1 MRLSEFQ
8 YQSIKNVVADYLSN
22 YELKLFGSRT
32 DDNAKGGDIDLL
44 ILTENKLRMEDKWAI
59 RREIEKLIGQQKI
72 DVVNFTFD
80 EENHFKELILE
91 HAIRL

>member
-8 YQSIKNVVADYLSN
+8 YQSIRNVVADYLSN

-44 ILTENKLRMEDKWAI
+44 ILTDAKLKLDDKWAI

-72 DVVNFTFD
+72 DIVNFTFD
-80 EENHFKELILE
+80 EENPFKELILE
-91 HAIRL
+91 NAIKL

>member
-8 YQSIKNVVADYLSN
+8 YQSIKKVVAENLSN

-44 ILTENKLRMEDKWAI
+44 ILTDTKLKIDHKWAI

-72 DVVNFTFD
+72 DIVNFTFD
-80 EENHFKELILE
+80 EENPFKELILE
-91 HAIRL
+91 HAVKL

>member
-8 YQSIKNVVADYLSN
+8 YQSIKKVVADYLTN

-32 DDNAKGGDIDLL
+32 NDNAKGGDIDLL
-44 ILTENKLRMEDKWAI
+44 ILTKEKLKLEEKWAI

-72 DVVNFTFD
+72 DIVNFTFD
-80 EENHFKELILE
+80 DVNPFKELILE
-91 HAIRL
+91 NAIKL

>member
-8 YQSIKNVVADYLSN
+8 YQSIKKVVADYLTN

-32 DDNAKGGDIDLL
+32 NDNAKGGDIDLL
-44 ILTENKLRMEDKWAI
+44 ILTKEKLKLEEKWAI

-72 DVVNFTFD
+72 DIVIFTFD
-80 EENHFKELILE
+80 DVNPFKELILE
-91 HAIRL
+91 NAIKL

>member
-8 YQSIKNVVADYLSN
+8 YQSIRNVVADYLSN

-44 ILTENKLRMEDKWAI
+44 ILTDSKLKLDDKWAI

-72 DVVNFTFD
+72 DIVNFTFD
-80 EENHFKELILE
+80 EENPFKELILE
-91 HAIRL
+91 NAIKL